1 MQILLNL
8 GVVGQAVIEHMRNRI
23 VLVEGEVLHV
33 ELTDEGATVHVLP
46 EGVSPEGSDD
56 NNDPTPTGERPAKK
70 PRRSKAQI
78 EADNKAEAERKAEA
92 DLAAAGGT
100 QGNAVASTEKPVVEA
115 ASAVV
120 EAAGET
126 TPEVSGD
133 GEATPETAADPIVE
147 TAVVVEA
154 KPEVVAEAEPDVT
167 PEVEPERKPT
177 TSLFANL
184 RKPNNQ

>member
-1 MQILLNL
+1 MQILLNH
-8 GVVGQAVIEHMRNRI
+8 GVVGQAVIEHIRNRI
-23 VLVEGEVLHV
+23 LLEEGETIHV
-33 ELTDEGATVHVLP
+33 ELTDDGATVFVLP
-46 EGVSPEGSDD
+46 EGETPEGNEDGS
-56 NNDPTPTGERPAKK
+56 PSSTAEKPAKK

-78 EADNKAEAERKAEA
+78 EADNKAEAERKALA
-92 DLAAAGGT
+92 DSAGT
-100 QGNAVASTEKPVVEA
+100 AEPGNAVASTEKPVVEA

-147 TAVVVEA
+147 TPVVVEEA